1 MQNNN
6 VIPDTLLETYSC
18 DNNIFAFFCLHCTQI
33 FCIHCH
39 TEYVTIHTYI
49 YLALPLIC
57 APIEKQLGYCK
68 AHGYTVQLTLLLL
81 PKIKLA
87 KKIFLNIGFCLE
99 NKHDNYGARMALI
112 VHKRLHGWPFAVASA
127 TNFTCLSSLSSWY
140 WRRYLP

>member
-87 KKIFLNIGFCLE
+87 KKIFLNLGFCLE
-99 NKHDNYGARMALI
+99 NKHITLRHLSCTSDWL
-112 VHKRLHGWPFAVASA
+112 AVCSGFGKK
-127 TNFTCLSSLSSWY
+127 TS
-140 WRRYLP
+140 PV